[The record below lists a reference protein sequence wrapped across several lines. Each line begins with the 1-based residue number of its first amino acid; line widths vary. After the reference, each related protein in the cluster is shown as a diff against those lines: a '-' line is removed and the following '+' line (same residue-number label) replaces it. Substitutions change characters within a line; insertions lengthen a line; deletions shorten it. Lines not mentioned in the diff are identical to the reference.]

1 MRSNAYGRLSSFE
14 PERAWLRFSKVAGEP
29 IALRASGLGCIKR
42 AFYACSMLLSLC
54 TGVATASAS
63 EQPLPISEVVSMST
77 SGLPP
82 QKQIERIH
90 DTRTSYALRG
100 SDFAKLKAAGVSDAV
115 LDYLQQSFVDD
126 VDLLTLYWVTGE
138 GLGGGSA
145 FYPQPA
151 DVEHMVSG
159 YGTAS
164 HSAPGRYL
172 PSLPPGV
179 PDWVSSDLAPFS
191 AKRISVSDILA
202 MSRRG
207 DSDSQIIDQ
216 LHNAQL
222 QTLGGA
228 PAPKT
233 IRTRPLAPISGS
245 ELARL
250 KDEGL
255 SDAVL
260 DELQSRFLGQ
270 YVALER
276 LRYQNAGKKK

>member
-1 MRSNAYGRLSSFE
+1 MLTGGCRLLNLNGH
-14 PERAWLRFSKVAGEP
+14 RCGFSKVAGRP
-29 IALRASGLGCIKR
+29 IALRASGLGCFKR
-42 AFYACSMLLSLC
+42 TFYACLVFLSLWMC
-54 TGVATASAS
+54 VATALAS

-77 SGLPP
+77 SSLPP

-138 GLGGGSA
+138 GLGGASA

-151 DVEHMVSG
+151 DVERMVSG
-159 YGTAS
+159 YGT
-164 HSAPGRYL
+164 APGRYL

-191 AKRISVSDILA
+191 AKRVSVSDILA

-260 DELQSRFLGQ
+260 DELQSRFLAQ